1 MEKRLLIV
9 RKYGGFGGIEHQIET
24 ITSGLI
30 AQGWQVYFFSDRQSP
45 LSDSLAGRGAHVTWI
60 PFEGFLKTAKAIR
73 ELCRKHQISIIQ
85 SHMLKES
92 FYCRLAK
99 LLMPSLH
106 HVFRV
111 HTYIDC
117 SHISSMK
124 KRCYHLAGFISD
136 FLVDRYVSINEYNV
150 REMRARTH
158 ISGRKI
164 VVARNAVRYL
174 EPQDQ
179 ACPYKNG
186 HIAMIANFV
195 DFKGHDVLLEGLK
208 ILRDL
213 GHPVVAHLIGGVPG
227 QGTANEDRRRLDIVE
242 QTIRADGLEDLIAMD
257 GYQENMAKALSQ
269 CGMVVLP
276 SDSEG
281 TPNVLLEGM
290 LLNKIVVASS
300 VGGVPE
306 FVVEGKTGFLHL
318 PQDAQAF
325 AQALMRAYNTPDDQ
339 LQKIADN
346 AKRTVCE
353 LYSAERLINDL
364 QSVYHTFF

>member
-30 AQGWQVYFFSDRQSP
+30 AQGWQVYFLSDRQSP
-45 LSDSLAGRGAHVTWI
+45 LSDSLAGRGAHVTCI
-60 PFEGFLKTAKAIR
+60 PFDGFLKTAKAIR
-73 ELCRKHQISIIQ
+73 NLCRENQISIIQ

-99 LLMPSLH
+99 LLMPSLR

-124 KRCYHLAGFISD
+124 KGCYHLAGFISD

-158 ISGRKI
+158 IPKRKI
-164 VVARNAVRYL
+164 VVAHNAVRKL
-174 EPQDQ
+174 ERVGQV
-179 ACPYKNG
+179 CPYKNG
-186 HIAMIANFV
+186 HIAMVANFV

-208 ILRDL
+208 ILRDE

-227 QGTANEDRRRLDIVE
+227 QGTANEDRRRLDMVE
-242 QTIRADGLEDLIAMD
+242 QTIRADGLEDLISMD
-257 GYQENMAKALSQ
+257 GYQENMAKAISQ

-306 FVVEGKTGFLHL
+306 FVIEGETGFLH
-318 PQDAQAF
+318 PPRDAQAF
-325 AQALMRAYNTPDDQ
+325 AQALMRAYNTPDEQLKKIAEKARHAVCEMYSADSLIEI
-339 LQKIADN
+339 LQK
-346 AKRTVCE
+346 
-353 LYSAERLINDL
+353 
-364 QSVYHTFF
+364 VYRAIC